1 MRRDPALDSAS
12 VRVAGRDPGSALLAA
27 AAGATACVLGLISIE
42 RRSLWID
49 EAVDVD
55 WAQQSWSDLVRVA
68 FQNEGSQALYLL
80 FLKPWLAVTST
91 DEWVVRFPSVLFTA
105 LAAALLV
112 VLGDRL
118 FQSRLVG
125 FGAGLLLATN
135 AFVVSWSQQVRQY
148 SLAMLLAVVATYL
161 FVRALESEGWG
172 WWLAYGAVAGV
183 SVYAHFYVAFVLA
196 SHVPALFV
204 SGKPLAVRRWAVAS
218 AIGLVIALPALDF
231 ALNHDTGQVSWIPE
245 LEYEYVEEV
254 VHAVSGESWALLAV
268 GAIGLCALAYGAT
281 RYAADSWRY
290 VLVAS
295 WLIVPL
301 LLACAVSVFKPM
313 LLDRY
318 LIVAAPALALASA
331 YAVSRLGQRAGAVA
345 LVALVAVGLLHVRD
359 WYGSFIEQDW
369 RGAVALAER
378 ERQPSE
384 QLLVYPGWLYA
395 PVTYYAE
402 APPDT
407 SEVLSTDRAWVVSL
421 ADRATEIEAWASGSG
436 YEVAEKSSF
445 VSVETWRLEKR
456 ESP

>member
-1 MRRDPALDSAS
+1 M
-12 VRVAGRDPGSALLAA
+12 
-27 AAGATACVLGLISIE
+27 LGVISIE

-49 EAVDVD
+49 EAVDID
-55 WAQQSWSDLVRVA
+55 WATLSWSDLARVA

-80 FLKPWLAVTST
+80 FLKPWLALTST
-91 DEWVVRFPSVLFTA
+91 DEWVARLPSVVFTA

-148 SLAMLLAVVATYL
+148 TLAMLLAVVATYL
-161 FVRALESEGWG
+161 FVRALESEGWR

-183 SVYAHFYVAFVLA
+183 SVYAHFFVALVLA
-196 SHVPALFV
+196 SHVPALLV
-204 SGKPLAVRRWAVAS
+204 SRKGLAIRRWAVAA

-231 ALNHDTGQVSWIPE
+231 VLNHDTGQVSWIPE
-245 LEYEYVEEV
+245 LDYEYVEEV
-254 VHAVSGESWALLAV
+254 LYTVSGESWALLAV
-268 GAIGLCALAYGAT
+268 GAIGLCALVYGAT

-295 WLIVPL
+295 WLTVPV
-301 LLACAVSVFKPM
+301 LLAMAISVFKPM

-318 LIVAAPALALASA
+318 LLVGVPALALASM
-331 YAVSRLGQRAGAVA
+331 YAVSLLGRRVGAVV
-345 LVALVAVGLLHVRD
+345 LVGLVAVSLTHVRD

-369 RGAVALAER
+369 RGAVRHAER

-395 PVTYYAE
+395 PVTYYAN

-407 SEVLSTDRAWVVSL
+407 SETLSTDRAWVVSL
-421 ADRATEIEAWASGSG
+421 TDRGPEIEAWVAGSG
-436 YEVAEKSSF
+436 YEVAERSNF
-445 VSVETWRLEKR
+445 VSVETWRVVR
-456 ESP
+456 RGGG